1 MTSRLL
7 SFALLATA
15 VYATP
20 LDLTARNDCKPCAPE
35 GATGSDPPEI
45 GGDLSSLYVDILAS
59 VKDIHFKKREMDSV
73 IARTDSFCCALECV
87 NLQNL
92 NIPMCYDKF
101 TTNYAFPDGSFGSLT
116 TGDYTQDGTVVN
128 LINGTYKKSD
138 GGAGD
143 VYSTNPAE
151 KPNTATLSIP
161 PQWKSA
167 GVGSAIPASELAS
180 YVPIA
185 TSSST
190 LAQVNAA
197 TTALATTALAT
208 SSSQTIAAA
217 SSSSTAAAGHVSA
230 DSSSSFGI
238 SIFSAL
244 MYAIYAL

>member
-7 SFALLATA
+7 SLALLATT

-20 LDLTARNDCKPCAPE
+20 LDLTARTDCKPCAPE

-45 GGDLSSLYVDILAS
+45 GGDLSSLYVDVLAS
-59 VKDIHFKKREMDSV
+59 VKDIHFEKRETDSI
-73 IARTDSFCCALECV
+73 IARTDSFCCALDCV
-87 NLQNL
+87 NVQNL

-101 TTNYAFPDGSFGSLT
+101 TTNFAFPDGSFGSLT

-143 VYSTNPAE
+143 IYSTDSAA

-161 PQWKSA
+161 PQWTSA

-180 YVPIA
+180 YIA
-185 TSSST
+185 ITTSTSA
-190 LAQVNAA
+190 LVQVNAA
-197 TTALATTALAT
+197 TTALAA

-230 DSSSSFGI
+230 DSSASFGI
-238 SIFSAL
+238 SILSAL